1 MAGSSP
7 FAEHCLDLLAPLG
20 PVTLR
25 RMFGGWGFWLRG
37 DFLALI
43 AYDRLYLKADDLTRE
58 VFLAAGSEPFV
69 YHGRRG
75 DEVSMSYYA
84 APDEALE
91 DPEGM
96 RPWAIRAAEAALR
109 ARQQKRS
116 TRRAK
121 GGARGSGRTTRSRA
135 TRSRRPGARR
145 RPRRS
150 R

>member
-1 MAGSSP
+1 MAGSSA
-7 FAEHCLDLLAPLG
+7 FAEHCQDLLAPLG

-25 RMFGGWGFWLRG
+25 RMFGGFGFWLRG
-37 DFLALI
+37 DFFALI
-43 AYDRLYLKADDLTRE
+43 SDDRLYLKADDLTRE

-75 DEVSMSYYA
+75 DEVSMSYYSV
-84 APDEALE
+84 PDQAME

-96 RPWAIRAAEAALR
+96 RPWATLAAEAALR
-109 ARQQKRS
+109 ARQRKRP

-135 TRSRRPGARR
+135 GRSPRPGARP
-145 RPRRS
+145 RPRR
-150 R
+150 